1 MTRREK
7 TRRVFV
13 TFGVCELYSIGK
25 AFQENINEG
34 SLMRMETQA
43 LAASCRDRLFAA
55 AFQVCG
61 NAADAEDAAQEALLR
76 YHVSEKQ
83 FESEQHIRAW
93 LLRVAI
99 NCAKNASRS
108 FWRRNMV
115 PLEDYME
122 TLEFDSGESRE
133 IFREVMN
140 LPEKYRLVI
149 HLYYYEDYSVAE
161 IGKILTLTQ
170 SNVKVRLNR
179 GRQLLKKA
187 LQEVWD
193 DE

>member
-1 MTRREK
+1 
-7 TRRVFV
+7 
-13 TFGVCELYSIGK
+13 
-25 AFQENINEG
+25 
-34 SLMRMETQA
+34 MRMETQA
-43 LAASCRDRLFAA
+43 LAETYRDRLFAA

-76 YHVSEKQ
+76 YHISEKQ

-99 NCAKNASRS
+99 NCAKNLSRS
-108 FWRRNMV
+108 FFRRNTV
-115 PLEDYME
+115 PLETYME

-133 IFREVMN
+133 IFREVMS

-161 IGKILTLTQ
+161 IGRILALTE
-170 SNVKVRLNR
+170 SNVKVRLSR
-179 GRQLLKKA
+179 GRQKLKKA

>member
-1 MTRREK
+1 
-7 TRRVFV
+7 
-13 TFGVCELYSIGK
+13 
-25 AFQENINEG
+25 
-34 SLMRMETQA
+34 MRMDTQVLAETY
-43 LAASCRDRLFAA
+43 RDRLFAA

-76 YHVSEKQ
+76 YHISEKQ

-99 NCAKNASRS
+99 NCAKNVSRS
-108 FWRRNMV
+108 FFRRNTV
-115 PLEDYME
+115 PLEDYMDS
-122 TLEFDSGESRE
+122 LEFDSGESRE

-140 LPEKYRLVI
+140 LPETYRLVI

-161 IGKILTLTQ
+161 IGRILGLTE
-170 SNVKVRLNR
+170 SNVKVRLSR
-179 GRQLLKKA
+179 GRQQLKKA

>member
-1 MTRREK
+1 
-7 TRRVFV
+7 
-13 TFGVCELYSIGK
+13 
-25 AFQENINEG
+25 
-34 SLMRMETQA
+34 MRMETQA
-43 LAASCRDRLFAA
+43 LAETYRDRLFAA

-76 YHVSEKQ
+76 YHISEKQ

-99 NCAKNASRS
+99 NCAKNVSRS
-108 FWRRNMV
+108 FFRRNTV
-115 PLEDYME
+115 PLEDYMDS
-122 TLEFDSGESRE
+122 LEFDSGESRE

-140 LPEKYRLVI
+140 LPETYRLVI

-161 IGKILTLTQ
+161 IGRILGLTD
-170 SNVKVRLNR
+170 SNVKVRLSR

-187 LQEVWD
+187 LQGVWD

>member
-1 MTRREK
+1 
-7 TRRVFV
+7 
-13 TFGVCELYSIGK
+13 
-25 AFQENINEG
+25 
-34 SLMRMETQA
+34 MRMETQA
-43 LAASCRDRLFAA
+43 LAETYRDRLFAA

-76 YHVSEKQ
+76 YHISEKQ

-99 NCAKNASRS
+99 NCAKNLSRS
-108 FWRRNMV
+108 FFRRNTV
-115 PLEDYME
+115 PLETYME

-133 IFREVMN
+133 IFREVMS
-140 LPEKYRLVI
+140 LPKKYRLVI

-161 IGKILTLTQ
+161 IGRILALTE
-170 SNVKVRLNR
+170 SNVKVRLSR
-179 GRQLLKKA
+179 GRQLLKKS
-187 LQEVWD
+187 LQEEWD

>member
-1 MTRREK
+1 
-7 TRRVFV
+7 
-13 TFGVCELYSIGK
+13 
-25 AFQENINEG
+25 
-34 SLMRMETQA
+34 MRMETQA
-43 LAASCRDRLFAA
+43 LAETYRDRLFAA

-108 FWRRNMV
+108 FFRRNTV
-115 PLEDYME
+115 PLETYME

-133 IFREVMN
+133 IFREVMS

-161 IGKILTLTQ
+161 IGRILALTE
-170 SNVKVRLNR
+170 SNVKVRLSR
-179 GRQLLKKA
+179 GRQLLKKS
-187 LQEVWD
+187 LQEEWD

>member
-1 MTRREK
+1 
-7 TRRVFV
+7 
-13 TFGVCELYSIGK
+13 
-25 AFQENINEG
+25 
-34 SLMRMETQA
+34 MRMETQA
-43 LAASCRDRLFAA
+43 LAETYRDRLFAA

-76 YHVSEKQ
+76 YHISEKQ

-99 NCAKNASRS
+99 NCAKNVSRS
-108 FWRRNMV
+108 FFRRNTV
-115 PLEDYME
+115 PLEDYMDS
-122 TLEFDSGESRE
+122 LEFDSGESRE

-140 LPEKYRLVI
+140 LPETYRLVI
-149 HLYYYEDYSVAE
+149 HLYYYEDYTVAE
-161 IGKILTLTQ
+161 IGRILGLTE
-170 SNVKVRLNR
+170 SNVKVRLSR
-179 GRQLLKKA
+179 GRQQLKKA

>member
-1 MTRREK
+1 
-7 TRRVFV
+7 
-13 TFGVCELYSIGK
+13 
-25 AFQENINEG
+25 
-34 SLMRMETQA
+34 MRMETQA
-43 LAASCRDRLFAA
+43 LAETYRDRLFAA
-55 AFQVCG
+55 AVQVCG

-76 YHVSEKQ
+76 YHISEKQ

-99 NCAKNASRS
+99 NCAKNVSRS
-108 FWRRNMV
+108 FFRRNTV
-115 PLEDYME
+115 PLEDYMDS
-122 TLEFDSGESRE
+122 LEFDSGESRE

-140 LPEKYRLVI
+140 LPETYRLVI

-161 IGKILTLTQ
+161 IGRILGLTE
-170 SNVKVRLNR
+170 SNVKVRLSR
-179 GRQLLKKA
+179 GRQKLKKA

>member
-1 MTRREK
+1 
-7 TRRVFV
+7 
-13 TFGVCELYSIGK
+13 
-25 AFQENINEG
+25 
-34 SLMRMETQA
+34 MRMETQA
-43 LAASCRDRLFAA
+43 LAETYRDRLFAA

-76 YHVSEKQ
+76 YHISEKQ

-99 NCAKNASRS
+99 NCAKNVSRS
-108 FWRRNMV
+108 FFRRNTV
-115 PLEDYME
+115 PLEDYMDS
-122 TLEFDSGESRE
+122 LEFDSGESRE
-133 IFREVMN
+133 IFREVMS
-140 LPEKYRLVI
+140 LPETYRLVI
-149 HLYYYEDYSVAE
+149 HLYYYEDYSVSE
-161 IGKILTLTQ
+161 IGRILGLTE
-170 SNVKVRLNR
+170 SNVKVRLSR

>member
-1 MTRREK
+1 
-7 TRRVFV
+7 
-13 TFGVCELYSIGK
+13 
-25 AFQENINEG
+25 
-34 SLMRMETQA
+34 MRMETQA
-43 LAASCRDRLFAA
+43 LAKTYRDRLFAA

-76 YHVSEKQ
+76 YHISEKQ

-99 NCAKNASRS
+99 NCAKNVSRS
-108 FWRRNMV
+108 FFRRNTV
-115 PLEDYME
+115 PLEDYMDS
-122 TLEFDSGESRE
+122 LEFDSGESRE

-140 LPEKYRLVI
+140 LPETYRLVI
-149 HLYYYEDYSVAE
+149 HLYYYEDYTVAE
-161 IGKILTLTQ
+161 IGRILGLTE
-170 SNVKVRLNR
+170 SNVKVRLSR

-187 LQEVWD
+187 LQGVWD

>member
-1 MTRREK
+1 
-7 TRRVFV
+7 
-13 TFGVCELYSIGK
+13 
-25 AFQENINEG
+25 
-34 SLMRMETQA
+34 MRMETQA
-43 LAASCRDRLFAA
+43 LAETYRDRLFAA

-76 YHVSEKQ
+76 YHISEKQ

-99 NCAKNASRS
+99 NCAKNVSRS
-108 FWRRNMV
+108 FFRRNTV
-115 PLEDYME
+115 PLEDYMDS
-122 TLEFDSGESRE
+122 LEFDSGESRE
-133 IFREVMN
+133 IFREVMS

-161 IGKILTLTQ
+161 IGRILALTE
-170 SNVKVRLNR
+170 SNVKVRLSR
-179 GRQLLKKA
+179 GRQLLKKS
-187 LQEVWD
+187 LQEEWD

>member
-1 MTRREK
+1 
-7 TRRVFV
+7 
-13 TFGVCELYSIGK
+13 
-25 AFQENINEG
+25 
-34 SLMRMETQA
+34 MRMDTQVLAETY
-43 LAASCRDRLFAA
+43 RDRLFAA

-76 YHVSEKQ
+76 YHTSEKQ

-99 NCAKNASRS
+99 NCAKNVSRS
-108 FWRRNMV
+108 FWRRNTV
-115 PLEDYME
+115 PLEDYMDS
-122 TLEFDSGESRE
+122 LEFDSGESRE

-161 IGKILTLTQ
+161 IGKILGLTE
-170 SNVKVRLNR
+170 SNVKVRLSR

>member
-1 MTRREK
+1 
-7 TRRVFV
+7 
-13 TFGVCELYSIGK
+13 
-25 AFQENINEG
+25 
-34 SLMRMETQA
+34 MRMETQA
-43 LAASCRDRLFAA
+43 LAETYRARLFAA

-108 FWRRNMV
+108 FFRRNTV
-115 PLEDYME
+115 PLETYME
-122 TLEFDSGESRE
+122 TLVFDSGESRE
-133 IFREVMN
+133 IFREVMS

-149 HLYYYEDYSVAE
+149 HLYYYEDYTVAE
-161 IGKILTLTQ
+161 IGRILGLTE
-170 SNVKVRLNR
+170 SNVKVRLSR
-179 GRQLLKKA
+179 GRQQLKKA

>member
-1 MTRREK
+1 
-7 TRRVFV
+7 
-13 TFGVCELYSIGK
+13 
-25 AFQENINEG
+25 
-34 SLMRMETQA
+34 MRMETQA
-43 LAASCRDRLFAA
+43 LAETYRDRLFAA

-76 YHVSEKQ
+76 YHISEKQ

-99 NCAKNASRS
+99 NCAKNLSRS
-108 FWRRNMV
+108 FFRRNTV
-115 PLEDYME
+115 PLETYME

-133 IFREVMN
+133 IFREVMS

-161 IGKILTLTQ
+161 IGRILALTE
-170 SNVKVRLNR
+170 SNVKVRLSR

>member
-1 MTRREK
+1 
-7 TRRVFV
+7 
-13 TFGVCELYSIGK
+13 
-25 AFQENINEG
+25 
-34 SLMRMETQA
+34 MRMETQA
-43 LAASCRDRLFAA
+43 LAEAYRDRLFAA
-55 AFQVCG
+55 AFQVCK

-83 FESEQHIRAW
+83 FESGEHIRAW
-93 LLRVAI
+93 LIRVAI

-108 FWRRNMV
+108 FWRRNTV

-122 TLEFDSGESRE
+122 TLEFNSGESRE
-133 IFREVMN
+133 IFEAVMG

-149 HLYYYEDYSVAE
+149 HLYYYEDYTVAE
-161 IGKILTLTQ
+161 IAGILGLTQ

-179 GRQLLKKA
+179 GRKLLKTT

>member
-1 MTRREK
+1 
-7 TRRVFV
+7 
-13 TFGVCELYSIGK
+13 
-25 AFQENINEG
+25 
-34 SLMRMETQA
+34 MRMETQA
-43 LAASCRDRLFAA
+43 LAETYRDRLFAA

-108 FWRRNMV
+108 FFRRNTV
-115 PLEDYME
+115 PLETYME

-133 IFREVMN
+133 IFREVMA

-149 HLYYYEDYSVAE
+149 HLYYYEDYSVAK
-161 IGKILTLTQ
+161 IGRILGLTE
-170 SNVKVRLNR
+170 SNVKVRLSR

-187 LQEVWD
+187 LQEVWE

>member
-1 MTRREK
+1 
-7 TRRVFV
+7 
-13 TFGVCELYSIGK
+13 
-25 AFQENINEG
+25 
-34 SLMRMETQA
+34 MRMETQV
-43 LAASCRDRLFAA
+43 LAETYRDRLFAA

-76 YHVSEKQ
+76 YHISEKQ

-99 NCAKNASRS
+99 NCAKNVSRS
-108 FWRRNMV
+108 FFRRNTV
-115 PLEDYME
+115 PLEDYMDS
-122 TLEFDSGESRE
+122 LEFDSGESRE

-140 LPEKYRLVI
+140 LPETYRLVI

-161 IGKILTLTQ
+161 IGRILGLTE
-170 SNVKVRLNR
+170 SNVKVRLSR

-193 DE
+193 DEEPGQV

>member
-1 MTRREK
+1 
-7 TRRVFV
+7 
-13 TFGVCELYSIGK
+13 
-25 AFQENINEG
+25 
-34 SLMRMETQA
+34 MRMETQA
-43 LAASCRDRLFAA
+43 LAAIYRDRLFAA
-55 AFQVCG
+55 AFQVCR

-76 YHVSEKQ
+76 YHTSEKQ
-83 FESEQHIRAW
+83 FDSEQHIRAW

-99 NCAKNASRS
+99 NCAKNVSRS
-108 FWRRNMV
+108 FWRRNVV
-115 PLEDYME
+115 PLADYME

-161 IGKILTLTQ
+161 IGKILGLTQ
-170 SNVKVRLNR
+170 SNVKVRLSR
-179 GRQLLKKA
+179 GRKLLKEA

-193 DE
+193 NE

>member
-1 MTRREK
+1 
-7 TRRVFV
+7 
-13 TFGVCELYSIGK
+13 
-25 AFQENINEG
+25 
-34 SLMRMETQA
+34 MRLETQA
-43 LAASCRDRLFAA
+43 LAESYRDRLFAA

-76 YHVSEKQ
+76 YHTSEKQ

-99 NCAKNASRS
+99 NCAKNLTRS
-108 FWRRNMV
+108 FFRRNTV
-115 PLEDYME
+115 PLEEYME
-122 TLEFDSGESRE
+122 TLEFDSGQSRE

-161 IGKILTLTQ
+161 IGRILGLTE
-170 SNVKVRLNR
+170 SNVKVRLSR
-179 GRQLLKKA
+179 GRKLLKEA

>member
-1 MTRREK
+1 
-7 TRRVFV
+7 
-13 TFGVCELYSIGK
+13 
-25 AFQENINEG
+25 
-34 SLMRMETQA
+34 MRMETQA
-43 LAASCRDRLFAA
+43 LAETYRDRLFAA

-76 YHVSEKQ
+76 YHISEKQ

-99 NCAKNASRS
+99 NCAKNVSRS
-108 FWRRNMV
+108 FFRRNTV
-115 PLEDYME
+115 PLEDYMDS
-122 TLEFDSGESRE
+122 LEFDSGESRE
-133 IFREVMN
+133 IFREVMS

-161 IGKILTLTQ
+161 IGRILALTE
-170 SNVKVRLNR
+170 SNVKVRLSR

>member
-1 MTRREK
+1 
-7 TRRVFV
+7 
-13 TFGVCELYSIGK
+13 
-25 AFQENINEG
+25 
-34 SLMRMETQA
+34 MRMETQA
-43 LAASCRDRLFAA
+43 LAETYRDRLFAA

-76 YHVSEKQ
+76 YHISEKQ

-99 NCAKNASRS
+99 NCAKNVSRS
-108 FWRRNMV
+108 FFRRNTV
-115 PLEDYME
+115 PLEDYMDS
-122 TLEFDSGESRE
+122 LEFDSGESRE

-140 LPEKYRLVI
+140 LPETYRLVI
-149 HLYYYEDYSVAE
+149 HLYYYEDYSAAE
-161 IGKILTLTQ
+161 IGRILGLTE
-170 SNVKVRLNR
+170 SNVKVRLSR

>member
-1 MTRREK
+1 
-7 TRRVFV
+7 
-13 TFGVCELYSIGK
+13 
-25 AFQENINEG
+25 
-34 SLMRMETQA
+34 MRMETQT
-43 LAASCRDRLFAA
+43 LAETYRDRLFAA

-76 YHVSEKQ
+76 YHISEKQ

-99 NCAKNASRS
+99 NCAKNVSRS
-108 FWRRNMV
+108 FFRRNTV
-115 PLEDYME
+115 PLEDYMDS
-122 TLEFDSGESRE
+122 LEFDSGESRE

-140 LPEKYRLVI
+140 LPETYRLVI

-161 IGKILTLTQ
+161 IGRFLGLTE
-170 SNVKVRLNR
+170 SDVKVRLSR